1 MITALLR
8 CTSNACN
15 PLKSRGHSAYLW
27 LSQYTRLPPHEYPI
41 SEYVVCKIT
50 DNLYATRSDV
60 KIETSSCNL
69 TAGLC
74 SKADVLYY
82 LSCNRLWEPT
92 VLIFSMTPYNW
103 INFFTLLKKTGFYRK
118 ITHSIYTTRSDVKIE
133 TSSCNLTVGLGGKAD
148 EIAFNHKTIGCKGLK
163 SYKYLW
169 YICHYAL

>member
-15 PLKSRGHSAYLW
+15 PLKSRGHSANLW

-50 DNLYATRSDV
+50 HNLYATRSDV

-69 TAGLC
+69 TAGFG

-82 LSCNRLWEPT
+82 LCCNRLWEPT
-92 VLIFSMTPYNW
+92 VFSMTPYNKMNPGYFPLAA
-103 INFFTLLKKTGFYRK
+103 IALKPQQIPMFLHISARVWGRRWSP
-118 ITHSIYTTRSDVKIE
+118 H
-133 TSSCNLTVGLGGKAD
+133 TS
-148 EIAFNHKTIGCKGLK
+148 EQKGSMLK
-163 SYKYLW
+163 PQ
-169 YICHYAL
+169 